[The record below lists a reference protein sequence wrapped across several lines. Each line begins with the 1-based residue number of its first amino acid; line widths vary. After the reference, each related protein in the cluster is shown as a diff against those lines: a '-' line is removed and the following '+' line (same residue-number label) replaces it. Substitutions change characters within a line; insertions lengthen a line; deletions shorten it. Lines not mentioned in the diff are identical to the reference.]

1 MINHKYKYIYTK
13 IAKAGSTSIQSML
26 TNISDRKDISHK
38 GHWHLADDIDD
49 VTKDYFKFSFV
60 RNPWDRAV
68 SYYHYKKEKENK
80 YNNQSYF
87 NKYTFE
93 QFLLEPDKFLKEY
106 AWAENSPHLEKLIKE
121 VHWYDNQIDWLV
133 NDKGVPLV
141 DYVGRLENLK
151 KEMPMICDKLG
162 MPNIDIKYENKSRH
176 KKYTKYYTSNEMIEA
191 VEKLWGKDVKLYN
204 YKFGE

>member
-13 IAKAGSTSIQSML
+13 VAKAGSTSIQKML
-26 TNISDRKDISHK
+26 KETSDEKDLTHL
-38 GHWHLADDIDD
+38 GHWHLADDIDED
-49 VTKDYFKFSFV
+49 TKDYFKFTFV

-68 SYYHYKKEKENK
+68 SYYHYKKKKEKQNNK
-80 YNNQSYF
+80 ISYF
-87 NKYTFE
+87 TKFTFE
-93 QFLLEPDKFLKEY
+93 QFLLEPHRFIKEY
-106 AWAENSPHLEKLIKE
+106 NWAKDSPHLEKLIKE

-141 DYVGRLENLK
+141 DYVGKLENLD
-151 KEMPMICDKLG
+151 KEFPIICDRLG
-162 MPNIDIKYENKSRH
+162 IPNVKIMHKNKSNH
-176 KKYTKYYTSNEMIEA
+176 DVYTKCYTSNEMIEA